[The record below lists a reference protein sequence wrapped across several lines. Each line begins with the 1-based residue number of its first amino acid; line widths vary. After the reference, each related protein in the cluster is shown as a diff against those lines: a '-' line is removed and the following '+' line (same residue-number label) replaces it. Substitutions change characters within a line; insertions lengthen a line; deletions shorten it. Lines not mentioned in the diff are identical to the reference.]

1 MRPART
7 AQSDPQ
13 VLLVPTALW
22 VRQARRAPMARLV
35 RLVLPDPL
43 APTRQWPG
51 RRVPMVL
58 LVLPVPLAPTRLS
71 LVLLAPLGL
80 MVLSA
85 RRVRRG
91 LPDRPDPQV
100 FPARP

>member
-1 MRPART
+1 MVP
-7 AQSDPQ
+7 SG
-13 VLLVPTALW
+13 LLVPLA
-22 VRQARRAPMARLV
+22 RQ
-35 RLVLPDPL
+35 
-43 APTRQWPG
+43 APTR
-51 RRVPMVL
+51 R
-58 LVLPVPLAPTRLS
+58 S

-100 FPARP
+100 FPARL

>member
-1 MRPART
+1 MVP
-7 AQSDPQ
+7 SG
-13 VLLVPTALW
+13 LLVPLA
-22 VRQARRAPMARLV
+22 RQAPMARLV
-35 RLVLPDPL
+35 RLVLPVPL

-80 MVLSA
+80 LATQV